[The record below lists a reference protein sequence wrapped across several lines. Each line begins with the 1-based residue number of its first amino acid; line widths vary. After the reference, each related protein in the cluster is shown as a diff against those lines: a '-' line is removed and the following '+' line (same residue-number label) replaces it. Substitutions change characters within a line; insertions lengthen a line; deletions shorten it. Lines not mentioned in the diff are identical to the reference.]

1 MTIDTSYYS
10 LNRNLNTNY
19 MSNGLNFAA
28 YNNVYTSNPF
38 ILNMQIQANILAA
51 KYRQM
56 FEITRQLQ
64 EQAALAMKNNTNTNF
79 QTYSTPFF
87 NYDISSGANKTNLTT
102 NSIWKPNATNSTTST
117 NKLNFTNTSY
127 SNISLDDS
135 DLKPG
140 LFKGRLAGQEA
151 LVTRL
156 CRKYNVNP
164 GLVAAIIG
172 LESGWGTSNLAMHN
186 NFGGLKKAGDLGAN
200 EKGFGYFSTIEKGLE
215 AMIANLAKYPQRYS
229 DVKAV
234 DFNNLDAIGRHY
246 CDASWA
252 PKIREVY
259 SKNVKS
265 YLA

>member
-1 MTIDTSYYS
+1 MTIDTTYMM
-10 LNRNLNTNY
+10 NRTINPNFMGSGVNIAS
-19 MSNGLNFAA
+19 MSNA
-28 YNNVYTSNPF
+28 NPF
-38 ILNMQIQANILAA
+38 IANMQIQASAMAA
-51 KYRQM
+51 NYKKMYNALK
-56 FEITRQLQ
+56 QLQ
-64 EQAALAMKNNTNTNF
+64 EQSKIAMQNAAASNQTYNSNIYNTNLFNTNL
-79 QTYSTPFF
+79 F
-87 NYDISSGANKTNLTT
+87 NTTNNSVTTTNLTNQSSSFNMT
-102 NSIWKPNATNSTTST
+102 
-117 NKLNFTNTSY
+117 
-127 SNISLDDS
+127 LDDS

-156 CRKYNVNP
+156 CRKYGVNP

-186 NFGGLKKAGDLGAN
+186 NFGGVRKAGDLGAN

-215 AMIANLAKYPQRYS
+215 AMIANLAKYPQKYS

-252 PKIREVY
+252 SQVREVY